1 LRFARKE
8 RIAVKN
14 RQLVLFAVNGE
25 DIGIDV
31 ACVKEII
38 KPVEIFKVI
47 NAPDYIEGLINLRG
61 KIHAVFSLRKRFG
74 LPSLEFDDNTKII
87 LAKANSDLIGFIVD
101 EVREIVRVEDENIEG
116 VFPDMKEWEKKFVSG
131 YAKSG
136 DRTIR
141 LLNLETALP
150 LGT

>member
-1 LRFARKE
+1 M
-8 RIAVKN
+8 KN

-31 ACVKEII
+31 AFVKEII
-38 KPVEIFKVI
+38 KPVEIFKVV
-47 NAPDYIEGLINLRG
+47 NTHDYIEGLINLRG
-61 KIHAVFSLRKRFG
+61 KIYAVFSLRKRFG
-74 LPSLEFDDNTKII
+74 LPSIEFDDNTKII

-116 VFPDMKEWEKKFVSG
+116 AFSDLKEWEKNFISG
-131 YAKSG
+131 YAKSR

-141 LLNLETALP
+141 LLNLEAALP
-150 LGT
+150 SGT